1 MSGKFVDLNA
11 EEIEKNVD
19 KYSVAIGKAAK
30 FFTKVEGENFI
41 FCDIFGYFPNPNP

>member
-30 FFTKVEGENFI
+30 FFTKVEGDEL
-41 FCDIFGYFPNPNP
+41 YFLRHLWILPKP